1 MRNKDLSGGEW
12 PVTRMWYG
20 KMAGHTI
27 EDIIENNVS
36 YFIWMVKA
44 FQDVTVKQAKFFR
57 KKWEMDLPEEVIK
70 DVVPYTY
77 SRKAPEK
84 EYERLCQGLIDI
96 KDTYMVKLQ
105 SLSKPIQTKDVS
117 QVINSSCLGEK
128 SQKPTIGSTGD
139 SPNSTYDLKVISPV
153 SSSSPVKSHSP
164 KKLKNIPRSKAI
176 PPPEDAPKGSDEY
189 KRWLYFVY
197 GRNRDILPNYGF
209 NNQREP

>member
-117 QVINSSCLGEK
+117 QV
-128 SQKPTIGSTGD
+128 
-139 SPNSTYDLKVISPV
+139 

-197 GRNRDILPNYGF
+197 GRNQDILPNYGF

>member
-12 PVTRMWYG
+12 PVTKMWYG

-57 KKWEMDLPEEVIK
+57 DKWEMDLPEEVIK
-70 DVVPYTY
+70 DVPPYTY

-84 EYERLCQGLIDI
+84 EYEMLCKGLIDI
-96 KDTYMVKLQ
+96 SDTYMVKLQ
-105 SLSKPIQTKDVS
+105 SSRNQTVTDIPPV
-117 QVINSSCLGEK
+117 
-128 SQKPTIGSTGD
+128 TSTQSRED
-139 SPNSTYDLKVISPV
+139 SP
-153 SSSSPVKSHSP
+153 SSVNIPPVKSHSP
-164 KKLKNIPRSKAI
+164 NRLKNIPRSRAI
-176 PPPEDAPKGSDEY
+176 PPPNGSKLSDEY

-197 GRNRDILPNYGF
+197 GRNQDILPNYGF
-209 NNQREP
+209 DNQRDP

>member
-12 PVTRMWYG
+12 PVTKMWYG

-57 KKWEMDLPEEVIK
+57 DKWGMDLPEEVIK
-70 DVVPYTY
+70 DVPPYTY

-84 EYERLCQGLIDI
+84 EYESLCEGLIDI

-105 SLSKPIQTKDVS
+105 SSRNQTVK
-117 QVINSSCLGEK
+117 
-128 SQKPTIGSTGD
+128 TH
-139 SPNSTYDLKVISPV
+139 SPNRLD
-153 SSSSPVKSHSP
+153 
-164 KKLKNIPRSKAI
+164 NIPRSRAI
-176 PPPEDAPKGSDEY
+176 PPPKDAPKGSDEY
-189 KRWLYFVY
+189 KRWLYSVY
-197 GRNRDILPNYGF
+197 GRNKDILPNYDF
-209 NNQREP
+209 DNQRDP

>member
-12 PVTRMWYG
+12 PVTKMWYG

-57 KKWEMDLPEEVIK
+57 DKWEMDLPEEVIK
-70 DVVPYTY
+70 DVIPYTY

-84 EYERLCQGLIDI
+84 EYERLCEGLIDI

-105 SLSKPIQTKDVS
+105 NFSKSIQTKDVP
-117 QVINSSCLGEK
+117 QIIKPNCLGEK
-128 SQKPTIGSTGD
+128 SQEPSIESTGD
-139 SPNSTYDLKVISPV
+139 SPNSTYDLKGIP
-153 SSSSPVKSHSP
+153 PIKSHSP
-164 KKLKNIPRSKAI
+164 NRLKNIPRSKAI
-176 PPPEDAPKGSDEY
+176 PPPTGSKTSDEY

-197 GRNRDILPNYGF
+197 GRNQDILPNYGF
-209 NNQREP
+209 GNQKDP